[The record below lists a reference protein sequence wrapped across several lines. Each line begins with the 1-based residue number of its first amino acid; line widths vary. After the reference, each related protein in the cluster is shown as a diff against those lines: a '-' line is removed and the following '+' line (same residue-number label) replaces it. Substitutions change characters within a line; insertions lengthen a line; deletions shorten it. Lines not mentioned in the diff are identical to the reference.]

1 MILARDERIFLIILA
16 VNLVVALVYLL
27 GGILFVV
34 PVQAED
40 EEEKEVLHD
49 NRRTYLL
56 RFLVMLLCPVIGPL
70 FFFMAI
76 ISLKQN

>member
-34 PVQAED
+34 PVQAEITGGHIFC
-40 EEEKEVLHD
+40 V
-49 NRRTYLL
+49 
-56 RFLVMLLCPVIGPL
+56 F
-70 FFFMAI
+70 
-76 ISLKQN
+76 

>member
-27 GGILFVV
+27 GGSLFVV

-40 EEEKEVLHD
+40 EEEKEYQDPQEAAENGEAPSGAPAVVD
-49 NRRTYLL
+49 
-56 RFLVMLLCPVIGPL
+56 VSD
-70 FFFMAI
+70 MAD
-76 ISLKQN
+76 L